1 MKSNRGRTKCSTLR
15 FVLSFLCVTSF
26 LRSVASSTNFLNFSI
41 SRVTLLLSPVVSSPW
56 CRGMCMSV
64 STCHSPCCFVVSFR
78 PFDCA
83 SLGTRKG
90 VIRTKITELY
100 EVVDFLGNVANLSK
114 EPPPEC
120 TIHFQPRKRTGWW
133 EWEYSELSHYTFWR
147 SDIFSFSLSL
157 FYVPTELESLFLR
170 PCQLIVAVR
179 VDEGSLQ
186 KRLFEV
192 TGCREHGPGNRRS
205 KGNARALY
213 LEHHFTP
220 MKIAHDSY
228 FLCRRKCYPVYLRTG
243 RRALIS
249 NKCTPNLPAR
259 W

>member
-1 MKSNRGRTKCSTLR
+1 MWRTCQRNLRQSVQFIFNRVNEQFDESDST
-15 FVLSFLCVTSF
+15 
-26 LRSVASSTNFLNFSI
+26 
-41 SRVTLLLSPVVSSPW
+41 VSYLI
-56 CRGMCMSV
+56 
-64 STCHSPCCFVVSFR
+64 TH
-78 PFDCA
+78 FD
-83 SLGTRKG
+83 G
-90 VIRTKITELY
+90 VIY
-100 EVVDFLGNVANLSK
+100 FLSAFRYFTF
-114 EPPPEC
+114 PP
-120 TIHFQPRKRTGWW
+120 
-133 EWEYSELSHYTFWR
+133 SWR
-147 SDIFSFSLSL
+147 VF
-157 FYVPTELESLFLR
+157 FLR

-192 TGCREHGPGNRRS
+192 TGCREHGPGNRHS

-220 MKIAHDSY
+220 MKIAHDNY
-228 FLCRRKCYPVYLRTG
+228 FLCRRNCYPVYFRTG